1 MQQLLSSD
9 DSLEKVLG
17 KNVQFKYAWL
27 DLDQLRSVVTFNN
40 KNEHLILLKGEQKIG
55 QHNLFVNILFN

>member
-1 MQQLLSSD
+1 MQLLSSV

-55 QHNLFVNILFN
+55 QHNLFVNI

>member
-1 MQQLLSSD
+1 MQLLSSL